1 MTIEAK
7 VWLSMTKNCIHFRM
21 VVLEF
26 VKMSSNK
33 SQDEREQADEAFRR
47 VLSRPGTPIFT
58 SMGYCHYVKSDE
70 WDDDMK

>member
-1 MTIEAK
+1 
-7 VWLSMTKNCIHFRM
+7 M

-70 WDDDMK
+70 WDDDIK